1 MTWNCY
7 IRTTRIDLFFPLS
20 FAPVVLV
27 MKVLLSQHALD
38 KPFSGGLGS
47 FKLYVLVASH
57 VSQVV
62 AVGGLAICPTQSKLN
77 DPTFL
82 DNLRLSNT

>member
-1 MTWNCY
+1 
-7 IRTTRIDLFFPLS
+7 
-20 FAPVVLV
+20 

-62 AVGGLAICPTQSKLN
+62 AVGGLAICPTHVSPMILFAWTIS
-77 DPTFL
+77 D
-82 DNLRLSNT
+82 